1 MLGASRLSN
10 VFSIRDV
17 RGLLALDSRGSPTV
31 KAIVRTEGGA
41 IGKAIAPS
49 GASRGA
55 IEALELRDGGVRWA
69 GRGVGLALS
78 NINDVIYPRIKGLDV
93 RAQRIIDYTLIALD
107 GTHNKSRLGANT
119 IVAVSLAIA
128 KAASAQTGEPLYRYL
143 GGVNTSII
151 PVPLMNFIN
160 GGVHAGNELSFQEF
174 LVAPIGADSFTEALR
189 IAIELYYALRE
200 LLKSKYGKSAIN
212 VGDEGG
218 FAPPMRLNEDA
229 LRTLVDALRVTG
241 YSESH
246 VLLGLDVA
254 ANQIYDSKSSSYKV
268 DGKNMSPGE
277 FLDYIV
283 DLISRYPIVY
293 IEDSFHEEDF
303 ESFSKLTEKIGSKVL
318 VVGDDLYAT
327 NTKYLMKGLEV
338 KATNATLLKVNQIGT
353 LTEAIDY
360 ANLAYR
366 NGLKVVVS
374 HRSGDSEDDFIADL
388 AVALNTALI
397 KTGAP
402 ARSERTAKYNRL
414 IEIEEELG
422 PTAVYPGSRAFI

>member
-1 MLGASRLSN
+1 
-10 VFSIRDV
+10 
-17 RGLLALDSRGSPTV
+17 
-31 KAIVRTEGGA
+31 
-41 IGKAIAPS
+41 
-49 GASRGA
+49 
-55 IEALELRDGGVRWA
+55 
-69 GRGVGLALS
+69 
-78 NINDVIYPRIKGLDV
+78 
-93 RAQRIIDYTLIALD
+93 
-107 GTHNKSRLGANT
+107 
-119 IVAVSLAIA
+119 
-128 KAASAQTGEPLYRYL
+128 
-143 GGVNTSII
+143 
-151 PVPLMNFIN
+151 
-160 GGVHAGNELSFQEF
+160 
-174 LVAPIGADSFTEALR
+174 
-189 IAIELYYALRE
+189 
-200 LLKSKYGKSAIN
+200 
-212 VGDEGG
+212 
-218 FAPPMRLNEDA
+218 
-229 LRTLVDALRVTG
+229 
-241 YSESH
+241 
-246 VLLGLDVA
+246 
-254 ANQIYDSKSSSYKV
+254 SSYKV

-338 KATNATLLKVNQIGT
+338 KATNATLLKINQIGT

-360 ANLAYR
+360 ANQAYR